1 MEKVGWRAALVV
13 ALVTAL
19 ALMLAYQVRSRVK
32 LDLGDAYDA
41 PFVARFFD
49 GEDDGRQ
56 TYRWTREA
64 SRIALD
70 AQNTTA
76 PWTLRMRLNGYRPN
90 RPAHL
95 NVEMNGSAVASID
108 VSDGWQVYSVQG
120 NVAPDAWTGDNT
132 VILRADT
139 FVPKNE
145 IKDSTDTRKLGV
157 TADWIELT
165 PGRSDA
171 ALGTEDIWIDFG
183 AVPVVPPWATAAT
196 WAAACALLYVTARHI
211 GLPKRPVNVFIGLLI
226 VVIAT
231 GFAIGRMWL
240 GYYSLAFSTLSV
252 TLAMF
257 AVLLVRFLPR
267 IAVYLRFALDA
278 RALTVLSTILLASI
292 ALKWG
297 GAGYPQFHS
306 SDLLFHAHR
315 LEFVAQG
322 NLFFTSELPDA
333 ARRVVPYPPA
343 LYIALA
349 PLAIFSRDYSA
360 LLIVF
365 NALADAAAILAIFF
379 AAQVAVRGTRY
390 ATRATLFA
398 LFAAFLAAFNPVSFW
413 IYSWGNQT
421 NLFAQS
427 AATILFALLL
437 CLPMTRPRNF
447 LLALFFLLLASV
459 GHLGIFL
466 SLIAFFAFAI
476 VMRFA
481 SGDESARREAFA
493 LSALLAAG
501 LTLSWIVYYSEF
513 AGVLFTQTRIF
524 VGDLGAG
531 RAAGRG
537 GISWTRAGDVARY
550 TFEQLGGV
558 LLLLGLGGIG
568 LARRDFGTRVRA
580 LWGAWML
587 VGVVFG
593 LITLGAAFST
603 RYTLWAVPALA
614 LSGALALMWLWQR
627 GRKWHCAA
635 YVLCALAFAQTMW
648 LWLDRVWTGYH

>member
-1 MEKVGWRAALVV
+1 MEKVGWRAAVVV
-13 ALVTAL
+13 ALVAAL
-19 ALMLAYQVRSRVK
+19 ALVLAYQVRSRVK
-32 LDLGDAYDA
+32 VDLGDAYDA
-41 PFVARFFD
+41 PFVTRFFD
-49 GEDDGRQ
+49 AEDDGRQ
-56 TYRWTREA
+56 TYRWTREE
-64 SRIALD
+64 SCIALD
-70 AQNTTA
+70 AQNTAA

-90 RPAHL
+90 RPAHIT
-95 NVEMNGSAVASID
+95 VEMNRSAVASMD
-108 VSDGWQVYSVQG
+108 VPDGWRVYTIQG
-120 NVAPDAWTGDNT
+120 SVAPDTWTGDNT
-132 VILRADT
+132 VVLRADT

-145 IKDSTDTRKLGV
+145 IKDSADTRKLGV

-165 PGRSDA
+165 PVRSDA
-171 ALGTEDIWIDFG
+171 AVGTEDIWIDFG

-196 WAAACALLYVTARHI
+196 WAAGCALLYVTARYI

-231 GFAIGRMWL
+231 GFAFGRMWL
-240 GYYSLAFSTLSV
+240 GYYTLAFFTLSV
-252 TLAMF
+252 TLAVF

-267 IAVYLRFALDA
+267 TAAYLGFALDA
-278 RALTVLSTILLASI
+278 RALAVLSTILLASI
-292 ALKWG
+292 ALKWS
-297 GAGYPQFHS
+297 GAWYPQFHS

-315 LEFVAQG
+315 LEFVTRG

-343 LYIALA
+343 LYLTLA

-365 NALADAAAILAIFF
+365 NTLGDAAAILAVFF
-379 AAQVAVRGTRY
+379 AALVSVRGTRY
-390 ATRATLFA
+390 ATRDTLFA

-413 IYSWGNQT
+413 IYSWGNHT

-437 CLPMTRPRNF
+437 CLPMTRWRNF
-447 LLALFFLLLASV
+447 LLALFFLILASV
-459 GHLGIFL
+459 GHLGVLL
-466 SLIAFFAFAI
+466 SLLTFFAFAI

-481 SGDESARREAFA
+481 AGDENARREAFA
-493 LSALLAAG
+493 LSAVLMAGAA
-501 LTLSWIVYYSEF
+501 LCWIVYYSEF

-558 LLLLGLGGIG
+558 LLVLGLGGIG
-568 LARRDFGTRVRA
+568 PALRNFGTRVRA

-593 LITLGAAFST
+593 LITVGASFST
-603 RYTLWAVPALA
+603 RYALWAVPALA

-627 GRKWHCAA
+627 GHKWHYAA
-635 YVLCALAFAQTMW
+635 YVLCGLAFAQTMW
-648 LWLDRVWTGYH
+648 FWLDRVWTGYH